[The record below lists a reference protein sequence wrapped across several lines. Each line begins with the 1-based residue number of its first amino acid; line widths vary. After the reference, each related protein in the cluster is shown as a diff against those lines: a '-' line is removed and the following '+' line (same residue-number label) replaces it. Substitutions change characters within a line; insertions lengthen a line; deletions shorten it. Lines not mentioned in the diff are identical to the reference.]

1 MGSVIPSTDRL
12 LSSFIVRYDS
22 QFVNVLSLQDQL
34 QECIDA
40 MFERK
45 VRINLPML
53 ITGFKLQHKL
63 VKFEMDTN
71 SDYPCGM

>member
-1 MGSVIPSTDRL
+1 MYE
-12 LSSFIVRYDS
+12 FIINIYKKYIYDS

-53 ITGFKLQHKL
+53 ITGFKLQHK
-63 VKFEMDTN
+63 F
-71 SDYPCGM
+71 